1 VKLEKVKITTLK
13 LDPENARKHSER
25 NIAAIQGSLEKFEQQ
40 RPLVV
45 WNNTVIAGNGTLQ
58 AAKDLGWAEIQISR
72 VPDEWDYSEA
82 RAYAIADNRTSELAE
97 WDGESLLMALQDLPV
112 ELLNA
117 TGFDDV
123 DLDGLIKV
131 FGEPPSLDD
140 LMDEFGEP
148 ELEDGFI
155 NVSFKIPPD
164 THQKWMLALGATGLK
179 DMEAV
184 VLVIQAAF
192 DSLTDGGI

>member
-1 VKLEKVKITTLK
+1 MKLEKVKITTLK

-58 AAKDLGWAEIQISR
+58 AAKDLGWTEIQISR

-148 ELEDGFI
+148 ELE
-155 NVSFKIPPD
+155 
-164 THQKWMLALGATGLK
+164 TGLL
-179 DMEAV
+179 M
-184 VLVIQAAF
+184 
-192 DSLTDGGI
+192 